1 MRKRFRKEKTVML
14 LTTMTAPLPP
24 HGRACWRHL
33 RAQDLI
39 KYVDSPSGRWRRHCR
54 QRAVVEDQRHNV
66 LELAACVCLSCIL
79 SYDLAVC
86 SWYRSLHSRLPLLS
100 TSQPWLDGI
109 FPRRD
114 SFLRVRRHTFHEPCV
129 CCELSPSGMEAL
141 LFYGY
146 VCEAAIC
153 LSLP

>member
-1 MRKRFRKEKTVML
+1 ML

-39 KYVDSPSGRWRRHCR
+39 KYVDSPSGPLDAGVVIVVNV
-54 QRAVVEDQRHNV
+54 AVVEDQRHNV

-86 SWYRSLHSRLPLLS
+86 SWYRSLHSHWPLLS

-129 CCELSPSGMEAL
+129 CCDLSPSGMEAL
-141 LFYGY
+141 LFDGY
-146 VCEAAIC
+146 ICEAAIS